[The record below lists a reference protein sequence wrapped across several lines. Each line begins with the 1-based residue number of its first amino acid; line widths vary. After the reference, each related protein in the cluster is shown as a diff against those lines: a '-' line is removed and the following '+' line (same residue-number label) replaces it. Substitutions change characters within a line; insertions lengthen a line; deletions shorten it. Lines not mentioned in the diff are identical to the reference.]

1 MSGMASV
8 ERRLRRFE
16 KRLGI
21 DRQGR
26 SVWIWAL
33 PPVSGVIIGVLF
45 GVMPGLPIPGDWGL
59 RVSFGLFGLV
69 ATTAVSVICMLSFD
83 RDSNQ
88 EDAADGAVPRP

>member
-1 MSGMASV
+1 MCGVGSV
-8 ERRLRRFE
+8 ERRVRQLE
-16 KRLGI
+16 KRLSI

-45 GVMPGLPIPGDWGL
+45 GVMPGLPIPADWGV

-83 RDSNQ
+83 RDGNQ
-88 EDAADGAVPRP
+88 NAEEGAGPRS

>member
-1 MSGMASV
+1 MRGMTSV

-33 PPVSGVIIGVLF
+33 PPLSGVIIGVLF
-45 GVMPGLPIPGDWGL
+45 GVMPGIPIPADWGL
-59 RVSFGLFGLV
+59 RVAFGLFGLV
-69 ATTAVSVICMLSFD
+69 ATTAVSVICLLSFD
-83 RDSNQ
+83 RDGNQ
-88 EDAADGAVPRP
+88 DATDGAALPRP